1 METNCGRLKTMFFS
15 LQDKVAVV
23 TGAQQGVGLAIAKR
37 YKAAGALVVMA
48 DISEKGADRAEEI
61 GAFFI
66 KTDVSE
72 EEQVQSMLGKAAT
85 INGQINILVNNAAI
99 IIPEADI
106 PDIDTKEAKRIFDV
120 NYFGYF
126 FGIKHAVQYMPDG
139 ASIINVASNA
149 GVQAFP
155 GYAAYNSSKGA
166 IILLTRTAALE
177 LADRGIRV
185 NSICPASIDTPML
198 YLPGCENEL
207 AMAKYCWPLG
217 RPCKAEEVAA
227 LAHFLAADDCPY
239 ITGEDIQIDG
249 GYTAGIGRRGLQKW
263 VE

>member
-1 METNCGRLKTMFFS
+1 MFFS
-15 LQDKVAVV
+15 LENKVAIV
-23 TGAQQGVGLAIAKR
+23 TGAQQGVGLAIATRFIK
-37 YKAAGALVVMA
+37 AGAKVMMA
-48 DISEKGADRAEEI
+48 DINDKAQRKAEEI
-61 GAFFI
+61 GAQFL
-66 KTDVSE
+66 KTDVSDE
-72 EEQVQSMLGKAAT
+72 AQVKKLMKETVKKFGT
-85 INGQINILVNNAAI
+85 IDVLVNNAAI

-106 PDIDTKEAKRIFDV
+106 KDIDTKDAKKIFDV

-126 FGIKHAVQYMPDG
+126 FGIKHVVEHMPDG
-139 ASIINVASNA
+139 ASIINIASNA

-166 IILLTRTAALE
+166 IIVLTKTAALE

-217 RPCKAEEVAA
+217 RPCKASEVAA
-227 LAHFLAADDCPY
+227 LAHFLACDDCMY

-249 GYTAGIGRRGLQKW
+249 GYTAGIGRKGLKKW
-263 VE
+263 IE

>member
-1 METNCGRLKTMFFS
+1 MFFS
-15 LQDKVAVV
+15 LENKIAIV

-37 YKAAGALVVMA
+37 FVEAGAKVMMA
-48 DISEKGADRAEEI
+48 DINEKAKKRAGEI
-61 GAFFI
+61 GALFL
-66 KTDVSE
+66 KTDVSDE
-72 EEQVQSMLGKAAT
+72 AQVERLMNETMQQFGK
-85 INGQINILVNNAAI
+85 IDILVNNAAI

-106 PDIDTKEAKRIFDV
+106 QNIDSKDAKRIFDV

-126 FGIKHAVQYMPDG
+126 YAIKHVVDHMPDK
-139 ASIINVASNA
+139 ASIINLASNA

-198 YLPGCENEL
+198 YQPGCENEL

-227 LAHFLAADDCPY
+227 LAHFLASDDCMY

-249 GYTAGIGRRGLQKW
+249 GYTAGIGRRGLKKW
-263 VE
+263 IE

>member
-1 METNCGRLKTMFFS
+1 MFFS
-15 LQDKVAVV
+15 LKDKVAVI

-37 YKAAGALVVMA
+37 FTEDGAKVVMA
-48 DISEKGADRAEEI
+48 DISDKAADRAKEL
-61 GAFFI
+61 GAVFI
-66 KTDVSE
+66 KTDVSD
-72 EEQVQSMLGKAAT
+72 EEQVKSLLKKTAELYGK
-85 INGQINILVNNAAI
+85 IDILVNNAAI
-99 IIPEADI
+99 IIPEANI
-106 PDIDTKEAKRIFDV
+106 QDIDTAEAKKLFDV

-126 FGIKHAVQYMPDG
+126 STIKHVIQYMPDN
-139 ASIINVASNA
+139 ASIVNISSNA

-166 IILLTRTAALE
+166 INLLTRTTALE

-185 NSICPASIDTPML
+185 NAICPASIDTPML
-198 YLPGCENEL
+198 YLPGCESEL
-207 AMAKYCWPLG
+207 QMAKYCWPLG

-249 GYTAGIGRRGLQKW
+249 GYTAGIGRRGLKKW
-263 VE
+263 IGESD

>member
-1 METNCGRLKTMFFS
+1 MFFS
-15 LQDKVAVV
+15 LQDKVAVI

-37 YKAAGALVVMA
+37 FTQAGAKVVMA
-48 DISEKGADRAEEI
+48 ARNSNGKGEEI
-61 GAFFI
+61 AKELGAVFV
-66 KTDVSE
+66 KTDVSD
-72 EEQVQSMLGKAAT
+72 EEQVKHLIEKAVELHGR
-85 INGQINILVNNAAI
+85 IDVLVNNAAI

-106 PDIDTKEAKRIFDV
+106 QDIATEDAKKIFDV

-126 FGIKHAVQYMPDG
+126 YTIKHAVKHMPDG
-139 ASIINVASNA
+139 AAMINLSSNA

-155 GYAAYNSSKGA
+155 GYAAYNSAKGA
-166 IILLTRTAALE
+166 INLLTRTVALE

-185 NSICPASIDTPML
+185 NAICPASIDTPML
-198 YLPGCENEL
+198 YQPGCENEL
-207 AMAKYCWPLG
+207 AMARYCWPLG

-249 GYTAGIGRRGLQKW
+249 GYTAGIGRRGLMKW
-263 VE
+263 IGKEV

>member
-1 METNCGRLKTMFFS
+1 MFFS
-15 LQDKVAVV
+15 LENKAAVI
-23 TGAQQGVGLAIAKR
+23 TGAQQGVGLAIAER
-37 YKAAGALVVMA
+37 FVEAGARVMMA
-48 DISEKGADRAEEI
+48 DINDKAKKKADEI
-61 GAFFI
+61 GAGFI
-66 KTDVSE
+66 KTDVSDE
-72 EEQVQSMLGKAAT
+72 AQVENLMNETAQKFGK
-85 INGQINILVNNAAI
+85 IDILVNNAAI

-106 PDIDTKEAKRIFDV
+106 PDIDSIDAKKIFDV

-126 FGIKHAVQYMPDG
+126 YGIKHVVGHMPDG
-139 ASIINVASNA
+139 ASIINLASNA

-217 RPCKAEEVAA
+217 RPCKAQEVAA
-227 LAHFLAADDCPY
+227 LAHFLASDDCLY

-249 GYTAGIGRRGLQKW
+249 GYTAGIGRRGLRKW
-263 VE
+263 IE

>member
-1 METNCGRLKTMFFS
+1 MFFS
-15 LQDKVAVV
+15 LKNKTAIV

-37 YKAAGALVVMA
+37 FVEAGATVMMA
-48 DISEKGADRAEEI
+48 DINDNAKKRADEI
-61 GAFFI
+61 GAEFSNV
-66 KTDVSE
+66 DVSDE
-72 EEQVQSMLGKAAT
+72 AQVKNLMKQTAQKFGK
-85 INGQINILVNNAAI
+85 IDVLVNNAAI

-106 PDIDTKEAKRIFDV
+106 TDIDSEDAKRIFDV

-126 FGIKHAVQYMPDG
+126 YGIKHVVEHMPDG
-139 ASIINVASNA
+139 ASIINLASNA

-207 AMAKYCWPLG
+207 AMANYCWPLG

-227 LAHFLAADDCPY
+227 LAHFLACDDCMY

-249 GYTAGIGRRGLQKW
+249 GYTAGIGRRGLKKW
-263 VE
+263 IE

>member
-1 METNCGRLKTMFFS
+1 MFFS
-15 LQDKVAVV
+15 LQDKVAIV
-23 TGAQQGVGLAIAKR
+23 TGAGQGVGLAIAER
-37 YKAAGALVVMA
+37 FAEAGAKVVMA
-48 DISEKGADRAEEI
+48 DINEESSKQAKKI
-61 GAFFI
+61 SAVFI

-72 EEQVQSMLGKAAT
+72 EQQVKYMIEKTVDLYGT
-85 INGQINILVNNAAI
+85 IDVLVNNAAI
-99 IIPEADI
+99 IIPETDI
-106 PDIDTKEAKRIFDV
+106 QNVKTEDVKRIFDV

-126 FGIKHAVQYMPDG
+126 YGIKYVTKYMADG

-155 GYAAYNSSKGA
+155 GYAAYNSAKGA
-166 IILLTRTAALE
+166 VILLTRTAALE

-198 YLPGCENEL
+198 YQPGCENEL

-227 LAHFLAADDCPY
+227 LAHFLAADDCLY

-249 GYTAGIGRRGLQKW
+249 GYTAGIGRRGLRKW
-263 VE
+263 IGETE

>member
-1 METNCGRLKTMFFS
+1 MMFFS
-15 LQDKVAVV
+15 LQGKVAVI
-23 TGAQQGVGLAIAKR
+23 TGAYQGVGLSIAKR
-37 YKAAGALVVMA
+37 FIEAGATVMMA
-48 DISEKGADRAEEI
+48 DINDHAKTTASDIQAD
-61 GAFFI
+61 FI
-66 KTDVSE
+66 NTDVSD
-72 EEQVQSMLGKAAT
+72 EEQVKLLLKTTAEKY
-85 INGQINILVNNAAI
+85 GQVDILVNNAAI

-106 PDIDTKEAKRIFDV
+106 SDIDSKDAKRIFDV

-126 FGIKHAVQYMPDG
+126 FTIKHVTQYMPDG
-139 ASIINVASNA
+139 ASIINLASNA

-155 GYAAYNSSKGA
+155 GYSAYNSSKGA

-207 AMAKYCWPLG
+207 AMANYCWPLG

-227 LAHFLAADDCPY
+227 LAHFLAADDCLY

-249 GYTAGIGRRGLQKW
+249 GYTAGIGRRGLMKW
-263 VE
+263 LE

>member
-1 METNCGRLKTMFFS
+1 MMFS
-15 LQDKVAVV
+15 LQDKVAVI

-37 YKAAGALVVMA
+37 FTAAGAKVVMA
-48 DISEKGADRAEEI
+48 DINEKAAERAKEI
-61 GAFFI
+61 GAIYI
-66 KTDVSE
+66 KTDVSD
-72 EEQVQSMLGKAAT
+72 EEQVKSLMAKTAELYGK
-85 INGQINILVNNAAI
+85 IDILVNNAAI

-106 PDIDTKEAKRIFDV
+106 QNINTEAAKKLFDV

-139 ASIINVASNA
+139 AAIVNIASNA

-166 IILLTRTAALE
+166 IIVLTKTVALE

-207 AMAKYCWPLG
+207 EMGKYCWPLG
-217 RPCKAEEVAA
+217 RFCTAEEVAA
-227 LAHFLAADDCPY
+227 LAHFLAADDCKY

-249 GYTAGIGRRGLQKW
+249 GYTAGIGRRGLKKW
-263 VE
+263 IGETE

>member
-1 METNCGRLKTMFFS
+1 MFFS
-15 LQDKVAVV
+15 LDNKVAVV
-23 TGAQQGVGLAIAKR
+23 TGAGQGVGLAIAKR
-37 YKAAGALVVMA
+37 FVSAGAKVVMVDINEKAA
-48 DISEKGADRAEEI
+48 EWAEEI
-61 GAFFI
+61 DAMFI
-66 KTDVSE
+66 KTDVSD
-72 EEQVQSMLGKAAT
+72 EEQVKSMIEQVAEAYGK
-85 INGQINILVNNAAI
+85 IDVLVNNAAI

-106 PDIDTKEAKRIFDV
+106 PDVDTEDAKRIFDV

-126 FGIKHAVQYMPDG
+126 YGIKYAIKYMSEG
-139 ASIINVASNA
+139 ASIINLSSNA

-166 IILLTRTAALE
+166 IISLTRTAALE
-177 LADRGIRV
+177 LADKGIRV
-185 NSICPASIDTPML
+185 NAICPASIDTPML
-198 YLPGCENEL
+198 YQPGCENEL

-249 GYTAGIGRRGLQKW
+249 GYTAGIGRRGLKKW
-263 VE
+263 IGEDD

>member
-1 METNCGRLKTMFFS
+1 MFFS
-15 LQDKVAVV
+15 LKGKNAII

-37 YKAAGALVVMA
+37 FVSAGARVMMA
-48 DISEKGADRAEEI
+48 DINDKAARVAEEI
-61 GAFFI
+61 RANF
-66 KTDVSE
+66 TQLDVSE
-72 EEQVQSMLGKAAT
+72 EAQVKDLMDTTAQKY
-85 INGQINILVNNAAI
+85 GQIDILVNNAAI
-99 IIPEADI
+99 IIPEADV
-106 PDIDTKEAKRIFDV
+106 PDIDSADAKRIFDV

-126 FGIKHAVQYMPDG
+126 YGIKHAVKYMPDR
-139 ASIINVASNA
+139 ASIINLASNA

-166 IILLTRTAALE
+166 IILLTRTTALE

-198 YLPGCENEL
+198 YQPGCENEL

-217 RPCKAEEVAA
+217 RPCKAEEVAS
-227 LAHFLAADDCPY
+227 LAHFLASDDCQY

-249 GYTAGIGRRGLQKW
+249 GYTAGIGRKGLKKW
-263 VE
+263 ID

>member
-1 METNCGRLKTMFFS
+1 MFFS
-15 LQDKVAVV
+15 LQGKVAVV

-37 YKAAGALVVMA
+37 FIAAGAKVVMA
-48 DISEKGADRAEEI
+48 DINEKAADRAKEI
-61 GAFFI
+61 GAVFL
-66 KTDVSE
+66 KTDVSD
-72 EEQVQSMLGKAAT
+72 EEQVEGMIEKTAE
-85 INGQINILVNNAAI
+85 IYKRIDIFVNNAAI

-106 PDIDTKEAKRIFDV
+106 EEIDAKDAKRIFDV

-126 FGIKHAVQYMPDG
+126 FGIKHAVRYMPDG
-139 ASIINVASNA
+139 SSIINLASNA

-166 IILLTRTAALE
+166 IITLTKTAALE

-227 LAHFLAADDCPY
+227 LAHFLASDDCPY

-249 GYTAGIGRRGLQKW
+249 GYTAGIGRRGMKKW
-263 VE
+263 IEKTE

>member
-1 METNCGRLKTMFFS
+1 VFFS

-23 TGAQQGVGLAIAKR
+23 TGAQQGVGLAVAKR
-37 YKAAGALVVMA
+37 FVEAGAKVVMA
-48 DISEKGADRAEEI
+48 DISDKAGERAKEI
-61 GAFFI
+61 KAVFI
-66 KTDVSE
+66 KTDVSD
-72 EEQVQSMLGKAAT
+72 EEQVKTLMEKTAEIYGK
-85 INGQINILVNNAAI
+85 IDVLVNNAAI

-106 PDIDTKEAKRIFDV
+106 PGIDTNDAKRIFDV

-139 ASIINVASNA
+139 ASIINMASNA

-198 YLPGCENEL
+198 YLPGCESEL

-227 LAHFLAADDCPY
+227 LAHFLASDDCPY
-239 ITGEDIQIDG
+239 ITGEDVQIDG
-249 GYTAGIGRRGLQKW
+249 GYTAGIGRRGLKKW
-263 VE
+263 IGEIE

>member
-1 METNCGRLKTMFFS
+1 MFFS
-15 LQDKVAVV
+15 LESKVAIV
-23 TGAQQGVGLAIAKR
+23 TGAHQGVGLAIAKR
-37 YKAAGALVVMA
+37 FVDAGAKVMMA
-48 DISEKGADRAEEI
+48 DINDKAGEKASEI
-61 GAFFI
+61 GAEFL

-72 EEQVQSMLGKAAT
+72 EAQVKRLMEETVQKFGK
-85 INGQINILVNNAAI
+85 IDILVNNAAI

-106 PDIDTKEAKRIFDV
+106 PDIDGKDAKRIFDV

-126 FGIKHAVQYMPDG
+126 YGIKHVVEHMPDG
-139 ASIINVASNA
+139 ASIINLASNA

-227 LAHFLAADDCPY
+227 LAHFLASDDCMY

-249 GYTAGIGRRGLQKW
+249 GYTAGIGRRGLKKW
-263 VE
+263 IE

>member
-1 METNCGRLKTMFFS
+1 MFFS
-15 LQDKVAVV
+15 LENKAAVI
-23 TGAQQGVGLAIAKR
+23 TGASQGVGLAIAR
-37 YKAAGALVVMA
+37 RFVQAGAKVMMA
-48 DISEKGADRAEEI
+48 DIQEKTEKTAREI
-61 GAFFI
+61 GAEFI
-66 KTDVSE
+66 LTDVSDE
-72 EEQVQSMLGKAAT
+72 AQVKRLMTHTAKKFGK
-85 INGQINILVNNAAI
+85 IEILVNNAAI

-106 PDIDTKEAKRIFDV
+106 PDVESQAVKRIFDV

-126 FGIKHAVQYMPDG
+126 YGIKYGVEHMPDG
-139 ASIINVASNA
+139 SSIINLASNA

-166 IILLTRTAALE
+166 VILLTRTAALE

-198 YLPGCENEL
+198 YLPGCENER

-227 LAHFLAADDCPY
+227 LAHFLASDDCMY
-239 ITGEDIQIDG
+239 ITVEDIQIDG
-249 GYTAGIGRRGLQKW
+249 GYTAGIGRRGLNRWIGQTD
-263 VE
+263 

>member
-1 METNCGRLKTMFFS
+1 MFFS
-15 LQDKVAVV
+15 LEHKIAII
-23 TGAQQGVGLAIAKR
+23 TGAQQGVGLAIAR
-37 YKAAGALVVMA
+37 RFVEAGAKVVMA
-48 DISEKGADRAEEI
+48 DINERAQKKADEI
-61 GAFFI
+61 NADFI
-66 KTDVSE
+66 KVDVSE
-72 EEQVQSMLGKAAT
+72 ETQVKSLMKETAQKFGR
-85 INGQINILVNNAAI
+85 IDILVNNAAI

-106 PDIDTKEAKRIFDV
+106 PDIDSKDAKRIFDV

-126 FGIKHAVQYMPDG
+126 YGIKHAVQYMPDG
-139 ASIINVASNA
+139 ASIINIASNA

-198 YLPGCENEL
+198 YQPGCENEL
-207 AMAKYCWPLG
+207 LMAKYCWPLG
-217 RPCKAEEVAA
+217 RPCKAKEVAA
-227 LAHFLAADDCPY
+227 LAHFLASDDCMY

-249 GYTAGIGRRGLQKW
+249 GYTAGIGRRGLKKW
-263 VE
+263 LE